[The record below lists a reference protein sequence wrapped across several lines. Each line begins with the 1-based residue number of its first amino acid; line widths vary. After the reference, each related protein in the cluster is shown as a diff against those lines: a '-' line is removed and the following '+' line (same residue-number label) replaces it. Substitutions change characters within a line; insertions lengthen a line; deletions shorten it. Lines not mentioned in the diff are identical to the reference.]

1 MAVIETDEYV
11 AYSRGSGLSLDDIYV
26 EFKRNQG
33 GQEVTTPVRLSD
45 LEILVVSGSNLTST
59 TRDYRKIT
67 SYSDFIRNLNAGVLV
82 GNVKY
87 RVNGQSFDVPRIGNV
102 ESGGARLVTRKL
114 TIPTQYEST
123 YVTATGD
130 DIFDGLKRVNPV
142 IKQDSFKS
150 ARGQYA
156 YVKLDNESNYCFLGL
171 SQIGYYENGAFVSLV
186 GKNVSDFENKNL
198 FTSKGKRVSNI
209 YVGSTFTFSKAIAQ
223 ERIDLATLTRE
234 TYEFDKDGN
243 VVKET
248 NGQPKMHTESID
260 GAYSEQIFRK
270 IDGAVRL
277 EVRNF
282 NIKTNGSGE
291 YLQLTIK
298 GQSVPVMVS
307 IDSLFTMNAS
317 GGADKPLKYIS
328 STDSEYKEFINQLV
342 GQRLL
347 IKQDDNYI
355 ETEPL
360 TFEQASFTYSV
371 RKQRI
376 ASYSKDDVLAD
387 NAVLKLADGRF
398 INEKSVVR
406 PIAYDYTN
414 DDNFDAYYVTYTDS
428 TGKQQGMIVGKDIFD
443 KSPERMVAGVK
454 IHLSNAHK
462 LKRSA
467 KALKE
472 CDIIQTTNKPGDYA
486 HDCLVI
492 KKPNSSEK
500 IATDEQILEQQKR
513 VIEAYKKGEY
523 ALEYVVDDKGELVKL
538 AEGQQR
544 YLDVDYRYETD
555 YANQKDNYNFL
566 KMNPLKYDARKDEL
580 IGGPHFDLKKANKEG
595 FKVWGE
601 WMARFAGAGTSL
613 AGILV
618 LVAVPAVAIAL
629 AGAAV
634 GSAIGIP
641 IVNGI
646 RAYNH
651 NHRQYKYKD
660 KTEVNRKERT
670 KQVEKELQQLYDNI
684 KEQTANIDKNAK
696 LSPQEKEQQKAEL
709 ERKFLYAYD
718 QINETM
724 LSMHRSKYYS
734 EFKVVNGVAEVNE
747 GNAPLMSEYR
757 EMMTGLKKK
766 ITKLEKA
773 VKRDPTLKLELDNLK
788 AEYEGKLTSY
798 SSQGQITEKDKSLDQ
813 LEAKAERMRGLVL
826 AKMFGKTDNLTADE
840 IRALD
845 SFEYKDGVEFSPVKL
860 SKEEKKELD
869 KEKRT
874 ERENEL
880 NQVAI
885 SLRKKL
891 KNRSKGVEYVS
902 KPIVSKYNEE
912 ANPTP
917 AESVSE
923 TEPTTEAEHIQEV
936 NLHPEHEQTRRATKT
951 RGVVL
956 KVDEVNKTIQK
967 IKDFKKLISNATSIT
982 PELENTY
989 NDLKLSR
996 AKKVLQEAMKTF
1008 INTEYESQLNSR
1020 EVINALK
1027 NIEAIKEKR
1036 AELKKL
1042 AKTAVV

>member
-102 ESGGARLVTRKL
+102 ESGGARLVARKL

-123 YVTATGD
+123 YITATGD

-270 IDGAVRL
+270 IDGAVCL

-347 IKQDDNYI
+347 IKQDDKYI

-398 INEKSVVR
+398 INEKSAVR

-428 TGKQQGMIVGKDIFD
+428 TGEHGMIVGKDIFD

-513 VIEAYKKGEY
+513 VIEAYKNGEY
-523 ALEYVVDDKGELVKL
+523 ALEYVVDNNGKLVKL

-595 FKVWGE
+595 FKEWGK

-660 KTEVNRKERT
+660 KTAVNRKERT
-670 KQVEKELQQLYDNI
+670 KQVEKELQQLYDKI
-684 KEQTANIDKNAK
+684 KEDTANIDKNAK

-845 SFEYKDGVEFSPVKL
+845 SFEYNDGVEFSTIKL
-860 SKEEKKELD
+860 TKEEKKELD

-874 ERENEL
+874 ERANEL
-880 NQVAI
+880 DQVAVA
-885 SLRKKL
+885 LRKKL
-891 KNRSKGVEYVS
+891 KNHSKGVEYVS

-917 AESVSE
+917 TGPSGDE
-923 TEPTTEAEHIQEV
+923 THNTRQPNVEH
-936 NLHPEHEQTRRATKT
+936 
-951 RGVVL
+951 
-956 KVDEVNKTIQK
+956 
-967 IKDFKKLISNATSIT
+967 S
-982 PELENTY
+982 
-989 NDLKLSR
+989 
-996 AKKVLQEAMKTF
+996 
-1008 INTEYESQLNSR
+1008 
-1020 EVINALK
+1020 
-1027 NIEAIKEKR
+1027 KR
-1036 AELKKL
+1036 AERSRTRDLSSNPIPRMTLEDYFKFLVQIKSKLEKNEEITENERAIVLDKVRLITNAEKKL
-1042 AKTAVV
+1042 RSPKKMSMLAGEKVDAARNLYNEIYEKLNVNSHSL